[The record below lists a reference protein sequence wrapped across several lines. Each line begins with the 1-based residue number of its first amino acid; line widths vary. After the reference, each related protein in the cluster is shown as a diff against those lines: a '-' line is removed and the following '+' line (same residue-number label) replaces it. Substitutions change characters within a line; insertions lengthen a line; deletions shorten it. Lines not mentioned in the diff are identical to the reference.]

1 MKSYSPRVSPL
12 VGALVATALLAAP
25 ALAQDVDPDADSLPV
40 PDPLAGF
47 APTPAPAPVAKPA
60 PSLKPAAPAKPA
72 ATKPLPAA
80 KPAAPVMPAVL
91 AKPAPPVAPPVALP
105 AALPANPAPE
115 ATCGPSE
122 GVVPVAFAQKAPAK
136 PAPAKPTPPPTPAP
150 APGQVIAIG
159 EVNIFGDQIEQDPA
173 TGLIVITGNPRAVRG
188 MDEIRGTRLSYDP
201 LNQEF
206 TAEGNVVII
215 QSGREIHSTRAT
227 YRFVDQEGTA
237 DDTREQYGPYWIRA
251 EQLKIHPGP
260 VYEALRAAFTTCDEK
275 HPHYEFYSR
284 HLNIIPGKS
293 LEGRS
298 VGIDLLGRRLIT
310 IPKIRK
316 SLTPGDEEGNSL
328 YPTFGYNS
336 NTGPYVRKEFVLQ
349 HNKPVWLDADVRINT
364 LREPQGGIMAATPG
378 AGQLRASV
386 FYRDIA
392 ENQRIR
398 FLQVS
403 RLPEVG
409 YVWSPGNTPR
419 PGQFLPHQIGAVRY
433 PQELSVSTAWRL
445 SAEASAGY
453 FRQHRGDRV
462 VGEDSLSK
470 NGARVKLQVQ
480 GVEPTV
486 NVGPLR
492 LNDLRLMA
500 RQTLYDTGEAFTVFG
515 TGIGKKVRFKNLRLG
530 IQRLDMFTM
539 GSTPFLFDDVELS
552 QEWRP
557 RLDYTTRGF
566 NFSYIARLRGENARL
581 YDQIFSISKV
591 FHCIEPR
598 LTYRMRRSAIFLE
611 LRIPGLS
618 GFSRARPE
626 DSSGVESHSRDG
638 VPELSQ

>member
-1 MKSYSPRVSPL
+1 L
-12 VGALVATALLAAP
+12 GALVATALLAAP
-25 ALAQDVDPDADSLPV
+25 TRAQEIDPDADSLPV
-40 PDPLAGF
+40 PDPLAGSSVAPAPLPPPAPVKAPVPVKPTVPVKAPALVKPT
-47 APTPAPAPVAKPA
+47 APTPPPVPVAAPAPVNATPPVVTPASVPVVLSSHSEPEAPDA
-60 PSLKPAAPAKPA
+60 PSG
-72 ATKPLPAA
+72 
-80 KPAAPVMPAVL
+80 
-91 AKPAPPVAPPVALP
+91 
-105 AALPANPAPE
+105 
-115 ATCGPSE
+115 C
-122 GVVPVAFAQKAPAK
+122 VVPVAFAQNAPAK
-136 PAPAKPTPPPTPAP
+136 PAPAKPAPGKPAP
-150 APGQVIAIG
+150 NPMPTAPAGQAIAIG

-206 TAEGNVVII
+206 TAEGNVVIL

-237 DDTREQYGPYWIRA
+237 DDTREKYGPYWIRA

-275 HPHYEFYSR
+275 DPHYEFYSR
-284 HLNIIPGKS
+284 HLDIIPGKA
-293 LEGRS
+293 LEGRK
-298 VGIDLLGRRLIT
+298 VGIDFLGRRIIT

-316 SLTPGDEEGNSL
+316 SLTPGEENNRSL
-328 YPTFGYNS
+328 YPSFGYNS
-336 NTGPYVRKEFVLQ
+336 NTGPYVRQEFMLR
-349 HNKPVWLDADVRINT
+349 HSGPVWVDGDVRLNM
-364 LREPQGGIMAATPG
+364 LREPQGGLLAASPG
-378 AGQLRASV
+378 SGQFRASL
-386 FYRDIA
+386 FYRDVA

-433 PQELSVSTAWRL
+433 PPELSVSTAWRV

-462 VGEDSLSK
+462 VGSDSESK
-470 NGARVKLQVQ
+470 SGGRVKLQVQ
-480 GVEPTV
+480 GVEPVV
-486 NVGPLR
+486 NLGPLR

-500 RQTLYDTGEAFTVFG
+500 RQTLYDNGEAFTVFG
-515 TGIGKKVRFKNLRLG
+515 TGIGKKVRFKNLHLG
-530 IQRLDMFTM
+530 VQRLDMFTV
-539 GSTPFLFDDVELS
+539 GTTPFLFDDVELKE
-552 QEWRP
+552 EWRP
-557 RLDYTTRGF
+557 RLEYSTPQF
-566 NFSYIARLRGENARL
+566 NFSYLARLRGQNARL
-581 YDQIFSISKV
+581 YDQVFSISKV

-598 LTYRMRRSAIFLE
+598 LTYRVRRSEIFLE

-618 GFSRARPE
+618 GFNRARPGE
-626 DSSGVESHSRDG
+626 PSSVESGTHDEA
-638 VPELSQ
+638 PELNQP